1 MRLLNFNIF
10 VDANEIQKFVTVAL
24 TTAAGGEND
33 YAHDRL
39 SNLRIV
45 GSGYSPLIYSLPQNA
60 SFTDFKRACVSVW
73 NSLDSNPML
82 PELLVSLCYFRMHY
96 RCKHRIYYYRNNAT
110 RELVGIKE

>member
-45 GSGYSPLIYSLPQNA
+45 GSGYSPLIYSLPQDA
-60 SFTDFKRACVSVW
+60 SFTDFKRACMSVW

-82 PELLVSLCYFRMHY
+82 PELLVSLCHFCMHDW
-96 RCKHRIYYYRNNAT
+96 CKHRIYYYRNNAT

>member
-1 MRLLNFNIF
+1 MKQHLT
-10 VDANEIQKFVTVAL
+10 DANEIQKFVTVAL

-33 YAHDRL
+33 LAHDRL

-73 NSLDSNPML
+73 NSLDNNPRL
-82 PELLVSLCYFRMHY
+82 PELLVS
-96 RCKHRIYYYRNNAT
+96 
-110 RELVGIKE
+110 